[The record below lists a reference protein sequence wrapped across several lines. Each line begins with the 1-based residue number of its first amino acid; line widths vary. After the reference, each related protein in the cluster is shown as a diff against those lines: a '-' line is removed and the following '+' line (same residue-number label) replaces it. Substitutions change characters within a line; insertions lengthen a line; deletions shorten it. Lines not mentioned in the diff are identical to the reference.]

1 MSGGGSLEQ
10 ALDEAKRD
18 LEAAG
23 AAEEQLSL
31 LDPVS
36 AEEMVEAREELGP
49 EAGRLTLLR
58 HAREKRR
65 GRPKGSRNKRTDDL
79 AKYLQQF
86 GEDPLVGAMRLA
98 TTQPEILIEASR
110 QEYVKYVTLG
120 KGDTRRVE
128 KHVWTA
134 PTMSYGEA
142 QALIMRA
149 RELISPYLHGKKP
162 VQLVHDFSGLRDLV
176 IEGVTHSREEVED
189 IVDADFIAIE
199 DQRDA
204 EDGE

>member
-1 MSGGGSLEQ
+1 VSGELQQSLDQ
-10 ALDEAKRD
+10 AKRELD
-18 LEAAG
+18 AAVV
-23 AAEEQLSL
+23 AEEQLNL
-31 LDPVS
+31 LEPIS
-36 AEEMVEAREELGP
+36 AEEMVEAREDLGP

-65 GRPKGSRNKRTDDL
+65 GRPKGARNKRTDDL
-79 AKYLQQF
+79 AKYLLQF

-110 QEYVKYVTLG
+110 QEFVKYVTLG
-120 KGDTRRVE
+120 AGDSRRTE

-134 PTMSYGEA
+134 PTMSYSDA

-149 RELISPYLHGKKP
+149 RELISPYIHGKKP
-162 VQLVHDFSGLRDLV
+162 VQLVHDFSGLKDLV
-176 IEGVTHSREEVED
+176 IEGVTHSREEVQD

-199 DQRDA
+199 DHTEQGA
-204 EDGE
+204 E